1 MKITHIITCLIRG
14 GAEGQL
20 VQMALEQ
27 KRNGLNIE
35 VIYLKENPYWLETLN
50 KNGIKV
56 HGPIFPEGNYL
67 SIKGYKKLIDLL
79 KNKTDILHSHMPPSL
94 LVSVIT
100 SYLLRNKIKL
110 VFTTHNDTPFIK
122 FPIVEFFFAKF
133 LLSRTKQVI
142 AIANAGKEYLIRNYN
157 LKSKKITVI
166 KSCFNKKIFNLN
178 FDNNL
183 EELNFYEE
191 DYLYLGTISRLVP
204 QKRVDLLLR
213 SFYLICKSKQNIKLV
228 IIGSGYLEKK
238 LKNYMKYLNLNE
250 KVIWIDFTEN
260 VLHHLKKWELFCLTS
275 AHEGCPNVLFE
286 AMYINLPIL
295 GSDVCSTKETIGPCG
310 EVVQFNNCEEFK
322 DKAIYMMQNKEK
334 YYNPD
339 FINEYLPYKNYLSH
353 KELYSKIF
361 RN

>member
-27 KRNGLNIE
+27 KKNGLDIE

-67 SIKGYKKLIDLL
+67 SIKGYKKLINLL
-79 KNKTDILHSHMPPSL
+79 RNKTDVLHSHMPPSL

-100 SYLLRNKIKL
+100 NFLLKNKLKL

-122 FPIVEFFFAKF
+122 IPIIEFFFAKF
-133 LLSRTKQVI
+133 LLSRTEKVI
-142 AIANAGKEYLIRNYN
+142 AIANASKKYLIKNYN
-157 LKSKKITVI
+157 LKSEKIIVI

-178 FDNNL
+178 FNNKL
-183 EELNFYEE
+183 EELNFYQK

-213 SFYLICKSKQNIKLV
+213 SFYLICKYKKNMKLV
-228 IIGSGYLEKK
+228 IIGSGRLKSK
-238 LKNYMKYLNLNE
+238 LKNFMNQLNLND
-250 KVIWIDFTEN
+250 KVIWINFTEN
-260 VLHHLKKWELFCLTS
+260 VLQHLHKWELFCLTS

-295 GSDVCSTKETIGPCG
+295 GTDVCSTKETIGPCG
-310 EVVQFNNCEEFK
+310 EVVQFNNCEGFK

-334 YYNPD
+334 YIHPD
-339 FINEYLPYKNYLSH
+339 YINEYIPFKNYLSH
-353 KELYSKIF
+353 KKLYNKIF
-361 RN
+361 KN